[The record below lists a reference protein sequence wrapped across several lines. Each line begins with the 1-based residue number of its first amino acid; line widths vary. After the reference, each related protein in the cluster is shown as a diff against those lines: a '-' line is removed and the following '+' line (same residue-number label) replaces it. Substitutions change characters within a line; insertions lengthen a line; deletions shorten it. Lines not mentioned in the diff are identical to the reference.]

1 MPRTTYNRLAVG
13 SNPIRPIMK
22 KYFAIDAG
30 NENYLSDTIYQD
42 DSARTGTLLY
52 TKRTDA
58 DSCLCEMEVI
68 CKFMKRKSTYSVTK
82 ISEIDGPVII
92 DGVWYEQL
100 PKRNS

>member
-30 NENYLSDTIYQD
+30 NENYLSDTIYQN

-58 DSCLCEMEVI
+58 DTCLCEMEVI
-68 CKFMKRKSTYSVTK
+68 CKFMKRKSTYSVVK
-82 ISEIDGPVII
+82 ISEMFGPVII
-92 DGVWYEQL
+92 NGKWHERL
-100 PKRNS
+100 E

>member
-30 NENYLSDTIYQD
+30 NENYLSDTIYQN

-52 TKRTDA
+52 TKRADA
-58 DSCLCEMEVI
+58 DACLCEMETI